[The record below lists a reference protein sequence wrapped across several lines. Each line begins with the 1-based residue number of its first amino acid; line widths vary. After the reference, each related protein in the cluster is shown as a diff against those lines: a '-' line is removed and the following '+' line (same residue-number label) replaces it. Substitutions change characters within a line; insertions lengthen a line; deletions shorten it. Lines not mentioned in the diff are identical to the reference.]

1 MKMGKLQ
8 IENKL
13 KTLPYVK
20 DYHIEKMNTN
30 QTRTNLNVSRF
41 KVRVWVIEHLY
52 VANLLSGNRKIE
64 DSMKNISQGFSIVLD
79 IFYIK

>member
-1 MKMGKLQ
+1 MGKLQ